1 MGNIVVELVKGN
13 INFLSSH
20 NFSILYLLKKTSR
33 PTLANLKSVKQKW
46 LIL

>member
-1 MGNIVVELVKGN
+1 MGNIVVELVKVKYKC
-13 INFLSSH
+13 FK
-20 NFSILYLLKKTSR
+20 FSQFFKTSR